1 MQTSAT
7 ITLNTPIKRKD
18 QEITALTLRKPMS
31 GELRGCS
38 LMDLTQME
46 VGALVKVLPRITD
59 PSITDQEA
67 ARLDPADLL
76 VLGVETVSFLLPK
89 QALQEASQQ

>member
-18 QEITALTLRKPMS
+18 QEITVLTLRKPMS

-76 VLGVETVSFLLPK
+76 ALGVETVSFLLPK
-89 QALQEASQQ
+89 PALQEASQQ

>member
-1 MQTSAT
+1 METSAP

-18 QEITALTLRKPMS
+18 QEITTLTLRKPMS

-76 VLGVETVSFLLPK
+76 ALGVETVSFLLPK

>member
-1 MQTSAT
+1 MQNSAT

-76 VLGVETVSFLLPK
+76 ALGVETVSFLLPK